1 MPVAFTHIGELVS
14 DDINRRFKMSA
25 RPATPLKRGDILKVT
40 LRLPDNTT
48 IEVPVETRVEV
59 EY

>member
-1 MPVAFTHIGELVS
+1 MPVAYNHIGELVS
-14 DDINRRFKMSA
+14 EDINRRFKE
-25 RPATPLKRGDILKVT
+25 PAKSLPLNRGDIRKVV

>member
-1 MPVAFTHIGELVS
+1 MPVAYSHVGELVS
-14 DDINRRFKMSA
+14 EDINRRFKE
-25 RPATPLKRGDILKVT
+25 PVDNPPINRGDIVKVV

>member
-1 MPVAFTHIGELVS
+1 MPVAYNHVGELIS
-14 DDINRRFKMSA
+14 EDINRRFKDA
-25 RPATPLKRGDILKVT
+25 AGTPHINRGDIVRVV

>member
-1 MPVAFTHIGELVS
+1 MPVAFSHVGELVS
-14 DDINRRFKMSA
+14 EDINRRFKE
-25 RPATPLKRGDILKVT
+25 PVGNPTINRGDIVKVV